1 MATYRA
7 PKARMMRRFGE
18 AMSRSHKYHG
28 ILEKRQTPPGQH
40 GPKARRAK
48 KKSEFGKRLEEKQK
62 LRFIYNVLEKQM
74 RRYVKRAFNSKGV
87 SGHTLLQILE
97 TRLDNVAYRMGLAST
112 IWSARQLVSH
122 GHVLVNGKRVNI
134 PSFEVKIGDEVVLK
148 EKMREN
154 LQIQEAVKN
163 CPVGLIPPYLEVNRD
178 AYSAKLLSKP
188 QREDIPV
195 KIDEQL
201 IVEYYSKFV

>member
-18 AMSRSHKYHG
+18 AMFRSHKYHG

-87 SGHTLLQILE
+87 SGHVLLQILE
-97 TRLDNVAYRMGLAST
+97 TRLDNTVYRMGLANT

-122 GHVLVNGKRVNI
+122 GHFLVNGKKLNI
-134 PSFEVKIGDEVVLK
+134 PSYELRIGDEVTLR

-154 LQIQEAVKN
+154 IQIQEALKA
-163 CPVGLIPPYLEVNRD
+163 CPAGLTPPYLEVNREN
-178 AYSAKLLSKP
+178 YSAKLVTVP
-188 QREDIPV
+188 NREDIPV
-195 KIDEQL
+195 KIEEQL

>member
-18 AMSRSHKYHG
+18 ATFRSHKYHG

-62 LRFIYNVLEKQM
+62 LRFVYNVLEKQM

-87 SGHTLLQILE
+87 SGHILLQILE
-97 TRLDNVAYRMGLAST
+97 TRLDNMVYRMGLANT
-112 IWSARQLVSH
+112 IWAARQLVSH
-122 GHVLVNGKRVNI
+122 GHILVNGKKLNI
-134 PSFEVKIGDEVVLK
+134 PSYELKVGETFTLK
-148 EKMREN
+148 EKVREN
-154 LQIQEAVKN
+154 IHIQEALKS
-163 CPVGLIPPYLEVNRD
+163 CPVGLIPPYLEVNRETFT
-178 AYSAKLLSKP
+178 SKLLALP
-188 QREDIPV
+188 QRDDIPV
-195 KIDEQL
+195 KIEEQL

>member
-18 AMSRSHKYHG
+18 AMFRSHKYHG

-48 KKSEFGKRLEEKQK
+48 KKSEYGKRLEEKQK

-87 SGHTLLQILE
+87 SGHVLLQILE
-97 TRLDNVAYRMGLAST
+97 TRLDCVVYRMGLANT
-112 IWSARQLVSH
+112 IWAARQLVSH
-122 GHVLVNGKRVNI
+122 GHILVNGKKVNI
-134 PSFEVKIGDEVVLK
+134 PSYEVKVDQEVTLR
-148 EKMREN
+148 EKMRNN
-154 LQIQEAVKN
+154 LQIQEALKA
-163 CPVGLIPPYLEVNRD
+163 CPVGLVPPYLEVNRD
-178 AYSAKLLSKP
+178 TFTGKLLSLP
-188 QREDIPV
+188 QRDDIPV
-195 KIDEQL
+195 KIEEQL

>member
-18 AMSRSHKYHG
+18 ATFRAHKYHG

-48 KKSEFGKRLEEKQK
+48 KKSEYGKRLEEKQK

-74 RRYVKRAFNSKGV
+74 RRYVKRAFTSKGV

-97 TRLDNVAYRMGLAST
+97 TRLDNLVYRMGFANT

-122 GHVLVNGKRVNI
+122 GHILVNGKKLNI
-134 PSFEVKIGDEVVLK
+134 PSYEVRVDDVITLK

-154 LQIQEAVKN
+154 IQIQEALKS
-163 CPVGLIPPYLEVNRD
+163 CPAGLVPPYLEVDRD
-178 AYSAKLLSKP
+178 TYSAKLTAMP
-188 QREDIPV
+188 QRDDIPV
-195 KIDEQL
+195 KIEEQL